1 MNFGI
6 YVLLLTLFI
15 YIGGVGS
22 QQYTCSIAE
31 QCGNPMC
38 GKSDLWWGYWSNL
51 YLPEPAYTD
60 SYDVCPYYYNNNNE
74 RQCCNDT
81 LYLIVTERFVDVVVD
96 LERTVTAVKKAAT
109 AWQTAQQKWMDEK
122 QQIITN
128 ETIDGVTKANVTQL
142 IDNVIAAYSTLTEN
156 GVRTWQKCAQAILKY
171 WIGLICFSCSAYW
184 KCFVEVSANTTYI
197 KVDSN
202 TCDSMNFQC
211 GSFFSEIS
219 KVDQAIRTAFESYT
233 DLITPPT
240 FINPCSTARHKD
252 CKTFICNILISGQ
265 HTDYTVGGIA
275 NYTNNNNNN
284 NKRINEDDDE
294 DNNNN
299 YNNYNQQD
307 EDDNYTV
314 KLKAFGLS
322 EQFTKSLD
330 VLHQHIIQISRST
343 LPHKRF
349 SNIGIYNIR
358 YTLDGGYDVYFI
370 GQQSN
375 LDTSLITSSSASNLE
390 NWFYFI

>member
-128 ETIDGVTKANVTQL
+128 DTIDGVTKANVTQL

-265 HTDYTVGGIA
+265 QNDYNVGG
-275 NYTNNNNNN
+275 
-284 NKRINEDDDE
+284 K
-294 DNNNN
+294 
-299 YNNYNQQD
+299 
-307 EDDNYTV
+307 DNYTV